1 MIIRYINRM
10 KHRRT
15 HNKRKHQSKRKSVY
29 RSRTRRN
36 RKGGRMAPS
45 QNRMNINMPNNANN
59 EFEDRLGNLIN
70 DLQDIIDS
78 INIDEHQKEYYI
90 NQILS
95 KLDEARVIN
104 EHFGNEDMEQ
114 QIAQRIADVLVKYD
128 PNMRNREISEAEFG
142 QIINRARRNY
152 INQ

>member
-1 MIIRYINRM
+1 M
-10 KHRRT
+10 KHHRTYRRK
-15 HNKRKHQSKRKSVY
+15 HHVKRKTRQHSRKN
-29 RSRTRRN
+29 RTRRH
-36 RKGGRMAPS
+36 RKGGRAAQPY
-45 QNRMNINMPNNANN
+45 RMNINIPNNANNANN

-70 DLQDIIDS
+70 ELQDIIDS
-78 INIDEHQKEYYI
+78 INVNQYQKEHYI

-95 KLDEARVIN
+95 KLNEARAIN

-142 QIINRARRNY
+142 QIINQARRNY